1 MFWRAFP
8 TPPGFSRGWILPVQ
22 DLHGGLCV
30 DVDSLLLPIWCSFHG
45 FRDHDLRLGG
55 AKFFRKFQKMGG
67 SKGGFLHT
75 NDTSKKLGFW
85 FLSTD
90 QSDERISIFLISIK
104 KLDLRKLDPQTY
116 SPKWWKFSWWFS
128 SHGIP
133 IRKKSPNNNKSQVKQ
148 FEGSQVP
155 RIGWLKKTC
164 PTPPSDAGSSHDT
177 FLSSLLVHQAQIGVL
192 SRFLRRRMAA
202 VEAGYE
208 KIDEDIPE
216 SLT

>member
-1 MFWRAFP
+1 M
-8 TPPGFSRGWILPVQ
+8 
-22 DLHGGLCV
+22 
-30 DVDSLLLPIWCSFHG
+30 
-45 FRDHDLRLGG
+45 
-55 AKFFRKFQKMGG
+55 
-67 SKGGFLHT
+67 SK
-75 NDTSKKLGFW
+75 
-85 FLSTD
+85 
-90 QSDERISIFLISIK
+90 K

-116 SPKWWKFSWWFS
+116 SPKWWKFSWCFS

-133 IRKKSPNNNKSQVKQ
+133 IRKKSPNNNKSKIPRLDYGPSWCFIPNPSPPVPKHQIQVKQ

-164 PTPPSDAGSSHDT
+164 PTPPSDAGSSHDA

-192 SRFLRRRMAA
+192 LRFLRRRMAA
-202 VEAGYE
+202 LEAGYE